1 MEFNTRFGKL
11 SIIFNIIFNLTIKLN
26 WNFDGGFRSALFYD
40 GLAFHDDGR

>member
-11 SIIFNIIFNLTIKLN
+11 SIIFNLTIKLN